1 MDHLLQASVRSL
13 VLAAV
18 AALGLWRVKSA
29 STRHAVWTLVMAS
42 MLVQLMLSP
51 LLPRLPLQVLH
62 SAEPV
67 TSQVISVTQ
76 APPTPMSQPALPWAQ
91 VAAGVY
97 LCGLL
102 FFVARL
108 TVA

>member
-67 TSQVISVTQ
+67 TSQVLESNGNGTV
-76 APPTPMSQPALPWAQ
+76 SL
-91 VAAGVY
+91 
-97 LCGLL
+97 GLML
-102 FFVARL
+102 SPETA
-108 TVA
+108 